1 VDPIVRPIGST
12 SLLGRCRLRRTGWR
26 QVDRSRLLDHNPSR
40 SRNAR
45 FGDAAMSDALARFGF
60 RTVCALGR
68 LPRRRSGCGLSL
80 PSGKVIDTGA
90 ACVVVDVVAPVEG
103 HPGDGLCHV
112 SIYCETLLTLYFR
125 GRMRGALPPPASR
138 GNRPSVKH
146 SNIPGQCPLRC
157 CDVAHRAVSVCVG
170 FGAYR
175 GARPLLSLNLSRV
188 PGAGP

>member
-1 VDPIVRPIGST
+1 MPP
-12 SLLGRCRLRRTGWR
+12 CRT
-26 QVDRSRLLDHNPSR
+26 
-40 SRNAR
+40 
-45 FGDAAMSDALARFGF
+45 
-60 RTVCALGR
+60 R
-68 LPRRRSGCGLSL
+68 LPVLAFGPFAPLAGCRGAVRDADFSL